1 MSRSISWRTRKRTPC
16 TTQWSCSLLLTTLRS
31 DRSVFPSGRLMSFSS
46 LIRGGGKDN
55 FRCFSSCFEGGLKG
69 GGDFVSYLLSKS
81 SLSIL
86 PRLDYKLFLLF
97 FYLNV
102 LRLKLSILKWNTI
115 GCVHWNVFI
124 DPVCVCVCVVSQD
137 MCVVCGSFGQGA
149 EGRLLSCS
157 QCGQCYHPFCV
168 NIKVRPH
175 GVPRIIF

>member
-102 LRLKLSILKWNTI
+102 LHLKLSILKWNTI
-115 GCVHWNVFI
+115 GCMHWNVFI
-124 DPVCVCVCVVSQD
+124 DPVCVCCFTGH
-137 MCVVCGSFGQGA
+137 VCGVWELWPGSWGETIILFPVWTVLPSILCQHQG
-149 EGRLLSCS
+149 ETTRSPT
-157 QCGQCYHPFCV
+157 YH
-168 NIKVRPH
+168 ILE
-175 GVPRIIF
+175 